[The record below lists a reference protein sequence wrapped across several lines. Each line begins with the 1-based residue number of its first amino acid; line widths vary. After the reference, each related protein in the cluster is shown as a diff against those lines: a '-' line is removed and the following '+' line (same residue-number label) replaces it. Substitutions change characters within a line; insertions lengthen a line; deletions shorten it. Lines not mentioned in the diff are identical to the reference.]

1 MVLSRP
7 AVQLISGSNSCKC
20 PRPDTP
26 DDMWLGACA
35 ESLGIPIVHFPGF
48 HQVSFLFFSSPRW
61 RLHLIFLF
69 QARPDDYPPELL
81 QTQFVVSFHKHWML
95 DPVQVYEKWFA
106 EDPAFFS
113 QVQDVDDRS
122 PLDPSS
128 HCSQVKQQP
137 ELFRSES
144 TRERLADEL

>member
-1 MVLSRP
+1 MPQTGYTRRYVAGRLCRVPRYSNSPLSRFP
-7 AVQLISGSNSCKC
+7 SGQF
-20 PRPDTP
+20 
-26 DDMWLGACA
+26 
-35 ESLGIPIVHFPGF
+35 SLL
-48 HQVSFLFFSSPRW
+48 FLTKMA